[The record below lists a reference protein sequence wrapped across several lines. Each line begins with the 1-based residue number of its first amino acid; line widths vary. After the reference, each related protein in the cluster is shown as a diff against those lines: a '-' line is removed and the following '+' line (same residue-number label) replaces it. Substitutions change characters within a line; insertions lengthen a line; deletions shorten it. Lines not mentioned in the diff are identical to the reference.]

1 MRDDTADLQEVL
13 YDGGKEIPSICDFQI
28 TTNIKKIKNTNKID

>member
-13 YDGGKEIPSICDFQI
+13 YDGGKEIPSICDFH
-28 TTNIKKIKNTNKID
+28 TVWSKNHNKHKKN